1 MGQQRRPQQLPR
13 RRQRVH
19 RHNGRGRRGVPAEGR
34 GDAERDAA
42 RERAR
47 PHAERGGVVAEGG
60 VGGGGERGVDGPPM
74 RDRPGPGRRAVRERR
89 QSERAEVAA
98 GAVDGGRGAAGGEAV
113 AEVQAEGEGR
123 GVAEGG
129 RRRPRVAAALAPAA
143 NVTVK
148 RTVPS
153 GSRAVQ
159 SPAHTSTGPAR
170 PTAAPHAP
178 SSGSGAQGLPRAA
191 MAHAAH
197 EKAEGGAG
205 AQGASGSW
213 EALASNRRVL
223 RGRGGGGLRGGG
235 GGGGAQPPCQP
246 RGVTVRRHTPSAPEA
261 PTGTGPHRT

>member
-1 MGQQRRPQQLPR
+1 MGQQRRPQQPPR

-123 GVAEGG
+123 GVAEGD
-129 RRRPRVAAALAPAA
+129 VD
-143 NVTVK
+143 
-148 RTVPS
+148 
-153 GSRAVQ
+153 
-159 SPAHTSTGPAR
+159 
-170 PTAAPHAP
+170 
-178 SSGSGAQGLPRAA
+178 
-191 MAHAAH
+191 
-197 EKAEGGAG
+197 
-205 AQGASGSW
+205 
-213 EALASNRRVL
+213 
-223 RGRGGGGLRGGG
+223 GRGGRGLGPGGERDGEADGALREPGRAVACAHQHWPG
-235 GGGGAQPPCQP
+235 P
-246 RGVTVRRHTPSAPEA
+246 
-261 PTGTGPHRT
+261 PHRRPPRALVRQRSAGAAQGRDGARGP